1 MSNLLEVDKNP
12 IFCQNVFMVKATE
25 TQIDDGRR
33 KEILDAALY
42 CFLHYG
48 YSKTCMFDVAQ
59 KAGLSR
65 PLIYLKYKNKE
76 DLFLGLFDHITSK
89 CMEESD
95 KILDSD
101 LSQREK
107 LLRMCEVLIIEP
119 WSKIQG
125 YPKSEEFFT
134 TCGMCC
140 EKTFEKFQ
148 KQKLK
153 LSQAILGDKAMG
165 EVFSMALSGVKEDH
179 PTINVLKKRIEVLVD
194 KFAR

>member
-1 MSNLLEVDKNP
+1 
-12 IFCQNVFMVKATE
+12 MVKALQNNE
-25 TQIDDGRR
+25 DDGRR
-33 KEILDAALY
+33 KEILDAALH

-48 YSKTCMFDVAQ
+48 YSKTCMFDVAK

-76 DLFLGLFDHITSK
+76 DLFLGLFDHITRE
-89 CMEESD
+89 CMEESE
-95 KILDSD
+95 KILESN

-107 LLRMCEVLIIEP
+107 LIRMCEVLVVEP

-125 YPKSEEFFT
+125 YPMSQEFFE
-134 TCGMCC
+134 TCGQCC

-153 LSQAILGDKAMG
+153 ISQAILGDKAMG
-165 EVFSMALSGVKEDH
+165 EVFAMALSGIKEDL
-179 PTINVLKKRIEVLVD
+179 PTVNVLKKRVELLVD
-194 KFAR
+194 KFAK